1 MTTTPREPTLKPCPF
16 CGSSNIDPAG
26 WMDGDGN
33 AGPACDDC
41 GASAGSVDAWNR
53 RVTPATAGEDAIW
66 LSPELN
72 YGEQPA
78 PASRDEG
85 ADELQRLRERVRTLE
100 ADARRLP
107 VREFKGTDDP
117 DTTGWTYPV
126 EFLDAVKSAMPA
138 DDFAPSLEGIELA
151 LIGYER
157 VIGRGLELPSI
168 SAEAAPKCETCDEG
182 MARCTKPGCPCGGDG
197 CDPCPDC
204 EKGEAPNR
212 TSSRARTSRPP
223 PAVGP
228 EANG

>member
-1 MTTTPREPTLKPCPF
+1 MTANEKEPTLDEIIAFLLGEGELNGRWFGEGPP
-16 CGSSNIDPAG
+16 PAYRG
-26 WMDGDGN
+26 MLWWRTELR
-33 AGPACDDC
+33 A
-41 GASAGSVDAWNR
+41 AWNR
-53 RVTPATAGEDAIW
+53 RA
-66 LSPELN
+66 
-72 YGEQPA
+72 A
-78 PASRDEG
+78 PASRVDDRRLGELINFAQDELNC
-85 ADELQRLRERVRTLE
+85 AEDWNQEQRANIVAALQRLRTLE

-117 DTTGWTYPV
+117 DTNGWTYPV

-182 MARCTKPGCPCGGDG
+182 MVRCTKPGCPCGGDG

-204 EKGEAPNR
+204 EKG
-212 TSSRARTSRPP
+212 
-223 PAVGP
+223 G
-228 EANG
+228 GK

>member
-1 MTTTPREPTLKPCPF
+1 MTTTPR
-16 CGSSNIDPAG
+16 NPAHK
-26 WMDGDGN
+26 DRAVITE
-33 AGPACDDC
+33 AGRAAPA
-41 GASAGSVDAWNR
+41 A
-53 RVTPATAGEDAIW
+53 AGEDAIW

-117 DTTGWTYPV
+117 DTNGWTYPV

-168 SAEAAPKCETCDEG
+168 SAEAAPKCETCGGKGYVACVRTNCECEG
-182 MARCTKPGCPCGGDG
+182 LGA
-197 CDPCPDC
+197 DPCPDC
-204 EKGEAPNR
+204 EKG
-212 TSSRARTSRPP
+212 
-223 PAVGP
+223 G
-228 EANG
+228 GK